1 MTTMPNKIRV
11 KGFSNNGVVWEGQK
25 DFDTTYKSIKIVD
38 YAVKVGEGDED
49 YVIKQKVIE
58 EETPIQKVIDAD
70 KESVGVYNIIQQVLR
85 TGDESLLPTDN
96 GKCDID
102 LVGAPENLME
112 VKNLGLQAEQS
123 FNKLP
128 FELTKGMDMKAFVQN
143 MNQEQ
148 FDAFIKAVADRSS
161 GKVINKDE

>member
-1 MTTMPNKIRV
+1 MLTKIRV

-85 TGDESLLPTDN
+85 TGDESLLPSDD
-96 GKCDID
+96 GKCNVD

-112 VKNLGLQAEQS
+112 VKRLGLRAEEN

-128 FELTKGMDMKAFVQN
+128 SELTQGMDMKAFVQN

-161 GKVINKDE
+161 GKVLNKDE